1 MLPQHMSFL
10 IHKIA
15 RLEASS
21 CVTFN
26 KPGIISVRHKA
37 DILAVMLARIDQSL
51 FFRHFPDLRLRHAA
65 QGEQRMCKLLLR
77 QAVEHITLVFLFI
90 DGFFQEELSVLFFDS
105 GMAILNALPAG
116 EWQYSCLGGVPA
128 MMGNLR
134 YGTSVIG
141 VGTDESACVAVL
153 ARPDN
158 PVFKTKGL
166 NPKHPGV
173 FGSPEDVRGK
183 TILCTTVSSAHF
195 ALTAWLDAV
204 GVKPTEVTIK
214 NMDQPQ
220 ALAAFENGIGDFVA
234 LWAPH
239 MYAGTDK
246 GWKVAGSAALCGKG
260 TPLVLVADTKYADA
274 HPEITAKFLS
284 VYLRGVEH
292 LRTTS
297 VDDLIPEYQRFFFD
311 WAGKTYSKEL
321 ARLDLESHPAWDI
334 KGQLALF
341 DTSKGMSTVQQWQAD
356 TAQFFASIGS
366 ITPDELKKVENAS
379 YVTDKFLKLV
389 K

>member
-1 MLPQHMSFL
+1 MRLNKFFSGLAAVVLAFSLCNAVSAAPL
-10 IHKIA
+10 TKIRTA
-15 RLEASS
+15 WMDSYETFAIWYAKEKGWDKEA
-21 CVTFN
+21 
-26 KPGIISVRHKA
+26 GL
-37 DILAVMLARIDQSL
+37 DIDI
-51 FFRHFPDLRLRHAA
+51 
-65 QGEQRMCKLLLR
+65 
-77 QAVEHITLVFLFI
+77 
-90 DGFFQEELSVLFFDS
+90 LFFDS

-134 YGTSVIG
+134 YGTSIIG
-141 VGTDESACVAVL
+141 VGTDESSCVAVL

-158 PVFKTKGL
+158 PVFKTQGL

-173 FGSPEDVRGK
+173 FGRPEDVRGK

-204 GVKPTEVTIK
+204 GVKASEVTIK

-246 GWKVAGSAALCGKG
+246 GWKVAGNAALCGKG

-274 HPEITAKFLS
+274 HPETTAKFLS

-292 LRTTS
+292 LRTS
-297 VDDLIPEYQRFFFD
+297 SIDDLIPEYQRFFFD

-321 ARLDLESHPAWDI
+321 ARLDLESHPY
-334 KGQLALF
+334 G
-341 DTSKGMSTVQQWQAD
+341 TSRDSSPSSTPPRA
-356 TAQFFASIGS
+356 
-366 ITPDELKKVENAS
+366 
-379 YVTDKFLKLV
+379 
-389 K
+389 

>member
-1 MLPQHMSFL
+1 MRLNKFL
-10 IHKIA
+10 SGLAAVLLAFSLCNAASAAPLTKIRTA
-15 RLEASS
+15 WMDSYETFAMWYAKEKGWDKEA
-21 CVTFN
+21 
-26 KPGIISVRHKA
+26 GL
-37 DILAVMLARIDQSL
+37 DIDI
-51 FFRHFPDLRLRHAA
+51 
-65 QGEQRMCKLLLR
+65 
-77 QAVEHITLVFLFI
+77 
-90 DGFFQEELSVLFFDS
+90 LFFDS

-116 EWQYSCLGGVPA
+116 EWQYSCLGWVPA

-158 PVFKTKGL
+158 PVFKTQGL
-166 NPKHPGV
+166 NPKHPDV

-246 GWKVAGSAALCGKG
+246 GWKIAGSAALCGKG
-260 TPLVLVADTKYADA
+260 TPLVLVADTKYADT
-274 HPEITAKFLS
+274 HPETTAKFLS

-292 LRTTS
+292 LRTAS
-297 VDDLIPEYQRFFFD
+297 IDDLIPEYQRFFFD

-334 KGQLALF
+334 KGQLTLF
-341 DTSKGMSTVQQWQAD
+341 DASKGMSTVQQWQAD
-356 TAQFFASIGS
+356 TARFFASIGS

>member
-1 MLPQHMSFL
+1 MRLNKFL
-10 IHKIA
+10 SGLAAVLLAFSLCNAASAAPLTKIRTA
-15 RLEASS
+15 WMDSYETFAMWYAKEKGWDKEA
-21 CVTFN
+21 
-26 KPGIISVRHKA
+26 GL
-37 DILAVMLARIDQSL
+37 DIDI
-51 FFRHFPDLRLRHAA
+51 
-65 QGEQRMCKLLLR
+65 
-77 QAVEHITLVFLFI
+77 
-90 DGFFQEELSVLFFDS
+90 LFFDS

-379 YVTDKFLKLV
+379 YVADKVLKLV

>member
-1 MLPQHMSFL
+1 MRLNKFL
-10 IHKIA
+10 SGLAAVLLAFSLCNAASAAPLTKIRTA
-15 RLEASS
+15 WMDSYETFAMWYAKEKGWDKEA
-21 CVTFN
+21 
-26 KPGIISVRHKA
+26 GL
-37 DILAVMLARIDQSL
+37 DIDI
-51 FFRHFPDLRLRHAA
+51 
-65 QGEQRMCKLLLR
+65 
-77 QAVEHITLVFLFI
+77 
-90 DGFFQEELSVLFFDS
+90 LFFDS

-246 GWKVAGSAALCGKG
+246 GWKVAGTPNTCGVGLPTVLMGDKKFCDAN
-260 TPLVLVADTKYADA
+260 PELV
-274 HPEITAKFLS
+274 AKFLR
-284 VYLRGVEH
+284 VFLRSANMLQKEAPES
-292 LRTTS
+292 LA
-297 VDDLIPEYQRFFFD
+297 PEYCRFFQEFV
-311 WAGKTYSKEL
+311 GKSFTPEMAAL
-321 ARLDLESHPAWDI
+321 DI
-334 KGQLALF
+334 KTHPVFNLEEQLALF
-341 DTSKGMSTVQQWQAD
+341 DGSKGQSKAAKWMAD
-356 TAQFFASIGS
+356 IAEFFAGVGR
-366 ITPDELKKVENAS
+366 ITPDELKVVKDGS
-379 YVTDKFLKLV
+379 YSTDKFLKLV
-389 K
+389 KQPIPDYK

>member
-1 MLPQHMSFL
+1 MRLNKFL
-10 IHKIA
+10 SGLAAVLLAFSLCNAASAAPLTKIRTA
-15 RLEASS
+15 WMDSYETFAMWYAKEKGWDKEA
-21 CVTFN
+21 
-26 KPGIISVRHKA
+26 GL
-37 DILAVMLARIDQSL
+37 DIDI
-51 FFRHFPDLRLRHAA
+51 
-65 QGEQRMCKLLLR
+65 
-77 QAVEHITLVFLFI
+77 
-90 DGFFQEELSVLFFDS
+90 LFFDS

-116 EWQYSCLGGVPA
+116 EWQYSCLG
-128 MMGNLR
+128 
-134 YGTSVIG
+134 
-141 VGTDESACVAVL
+141 
-153 ARPDN
+153 DN

-246 GWKVAGSAALCGKG
+246 GWKVAGSSALCGKG

-297 VDDLIPEYQRFFFD
+297 VDELIPEYQRFFFD

>member
-1 MLPQHMSFL
+1 MRLNKFL
-10 IHKIA
+10 SGLAAVLLAFSLCNAASAAPLTKIRTA
-15 RLEASS
+15 WMDSYETFAMWYAKEKGWDKEA
-21 CVTFN
+21 
-26 KPGIISVRHKA
+26 GL
-37 DILAVMLARIDQSL
+37 DIDI
-51 FFRHFPDLRLRHAA
+51 
-65 QGEQRMCKLLLR
+65 
-77 QAVEHITLVFLFI
+77 
-90 DGFFQEELSVLFFDS
+90 LFFDS

-214 NMDQPQ
+214 TW
-220 ALAAFENGIGDFVA
+220 ISR
-234 LWAPH
+234 
-239 MYAGTDK
+239 
-246 GWKVAGSAALCGKG
+246 SAR
-260 TPLVLVADTKYADA
+260 PLR
-274 HPEITAKFLS
+274 HRR
-284 VYLRGVEH
+284 LRGAVGPAH
-292 LRTTS
+292 VRRNR
-297 VDDLIPEYQRFFFD
+297 Q
-311 WAGKTYSKEL
+311 G
-321 ARLDLESHPAWDI
+321 LEGRRKRRPVRQGHPARPC
-334 KGQLALF
+334 GRHQ
-341 DTSKGMSTVQQWQAD
+341 VRRR
-356 TAQFFASIGS
+356 
-366 ITPDELKKVENAS
+366 PP
-379 YVTDKFLKLV
+379 
-389 K
+389 

>member
-1 MLPQHMSFL
+1 M
-10 IHKIA
+10 
-15 RLEASS
+15 
-21 CVTFN
+21 
-26 KPGIISVRHKA
+26 
-37 DILAVMLARIDQSL
+37 
-51 FFRHFPDLRLRHAA
+51 
-65 QGEQRMCKLLLR
+65 
-77 QAVEHITLVFLFI
+77 
-90 DGFFQEELSVLFFDS
+90 
-105 GMAILNALPAG
+105 
-116 EWQYSCLGGVPA
+116 
-128 MMGNLR
+128 
-134 YGTSVIG
+134 
-141 VGTDESACVAVL
+141 
-153 ARPDN
+153 
-158 PVFKTKGL
+158 
-166 NPKHPGV
+166 
-173 FGSPEDVRGK
+173 
-183 TILCTTVSSAHF
+183 
-195 ALTAWLDAV
+195 
-204 GVKPTEVTIK
+204 
-214 NMDQPQ
+214 
-220 ALAAFENGIGDFVA
+220 
-234 LWAPH
+234 
-239 MYAGTDK
+239 
-246 GWKVAGSAALCGKG
+246 CGKG

-321 ARLDLESHPAWDI
+321 ARMDLESHPAWDI

>member
-1 MLPQHMSFL
+1 MRLNKFL
-10 IHKIA
+10 SGLAAVLLAFSLCNAASAAPLTKIRTA
-15 RLEASS
+15 WMDSYETFAMWYAKEKGWDKEA
-21 CVTFN
+21 
-26 KPGIISVRHKA
+26 GL
-37 DILAVMLARIDQSL
+37 DIDI
-51 FFRHFPDLRLRHAA
+51 
-65 QGEQRMCKLLLR
+65 
-77 QAVEHITLVFLFI
+77 
-90 DGFFQEELSVLFFDS
+90 LFFDS

-183 TILCTTVSSAHF
+183 IILCTTVSSAHF

-246 GWKVAGSAALCGKG
+246 GWKVAGSAALCG
-260 TPLVLVADTKYADA
+260 
-274 HPEITAKFLS
+274 
-284 VYLRGVEH
+284 VEH

-334 KGQLALF
+334 KGQLTLF

>member
-1 MLPQHMSFL
+1 MRLNKFL
-10 IHKIA
+10 SGLAAVLLAFSLCNAASAAPLTKIRTA
-15 RLEASS
+15 WMDSYETFAMWYAKEKGWDKEA
-21 CVTFN
+21 
-26 KPGIISVRHKA
+26 GL
-37 DILAVMLARIDQSL
+37 DIDI
-51 FFRHFPDLRLRHAA
+51 
-65 QGEQRMCKLLLR
+65 
-77 QAVEHITLVFLFI
+77 
-90 DGFFQEELSVLFFDS
+90 LFFDS

-366 ITPDELKKVENAS
+366 ITPDELKKGGKGSEGPRR
-379 YVTDKFLKLV
+379 DRRRGK
-389 K
+389 

>member
-1 MLPQHMSFL
+1 MRLNKFL
-10 IHKIA
+10 SGLAAVLLAFSLCNAASAAPLTKIRTA
-15 RLEASS
+15 WMDSYETFAMWYAKEKGWDKEA
-21 CVTFN
+21 
-26 KPGIISVRHKA
+26 GL
-37 DILAVMLARIDQSL
+37 DIDI
-51 FFRHFPDLRLRHAA
+51 
-65 QGEQRMCKLLLR
+65 
-77 QAVEHITLVFLFI
+77 
-90 DGFFQEELSVLFFDS
+90 LFFDS

-220 ALAAFENGIGDFVA
+220 ALAALAHRDLGCGPAHVR
-234 LWAPH
+234 
-239 MYAGTDK
+239 GTDK
-246 GWKVAGSAALCGKG
+246 GKRSPEAPPCAAK
-260 TPLVLVADTKYADA
+260 TPLVLGPTPSTPTPTLKSPQSSSPSTCAASNTCGPPA
-274 HPEITAKFLS
+274 S
-284 VYLRGVEH
+284 
-292 LRTTS
+292 TT
-297 VDDLIPEYQRFFFD
+297 
-311 WAGKTYSKEL
+311 
-321 ARLDLESHPAWDI
+321 
-334 KGQLALF
+334 
-341 DTSKGMSTVQQWQAD
+341 
-356 TAQFFASIGS
+356 
-366 ITPDELKKVENAS
+366 
-379 YVTDKFLKLV
+379 
-389 K
+389 

>member
-1 MLPQHMSFL
+1 MRLNKFFSGLAAVVLAFSLCNAVSAAPL
-10 IHKIA
+10 TKIRTA
-15 RLEASS
+15 WMDSYETFAIWYAKEKGWDKEA
-21 CVTFN
+21 
-26 KPGIISVRHKA
+26 GL
-37 DILAVMLARIDQSL
+37 DIDI
-51 FFRHFPDLRLRHAA
+51 
-65 QGEQRMCKLLLR
+65 
-77 QAVEHITLVFLFI
+77 
-90 DGFFQEELSVLFFDS
+90 LFFDS

-134 YGTSVIG
+134 YGTSIIG
-141 VGTDESACVAVL
+141 VGTDESSCVAVL

-158 PVFKTKGL
+158 PVFKTQGL

-173 FGSPEDVRGK
+173 FGRPEDVRGK

-204 GVKPTEVTIK
+204 GVKASEVTIK

-246 GWKVAGSAALCGKG
+246 GWKVAGNAALCGKG

-274 HPEITAKFLS
+274 HPETTAKFLS

-292 LRTTS
+292 LRTS
-297 VDDLIPEYQRFFFD
+297 SIDDLIPEYQRFFFD

-321 ARLDLESHPAWDI
+321 ARLDSGIPSRMGHQGTARPLRRLQGHEHRPEVAGRHSPVLRLHRQHHPR
-334 KGQLALF
+334 
-341 DTSKGMSTVQQWQAD
+341 
-356 TAQFFASIGS
+356 
-366 ITPDELKKVENAS
+366 
-379 YVTDKFLKLV
+379 
-389 K
+389 

>member
-1 MLPQHMSFL
+1 
-10 IHKIA
+10 
-15 RLEASS
+15 
-21 CVTFN
+21 
-26 KPGIISVRHKA
+26 
-37 DILAVMLARIDQSL
+37 
-51 FFRHFPDLRLRHAA
+51 
-65 QGEQRMCKLLLR
+65 
-77 QAVEHITLVFLFI
+77 
-90 DGFFQEELSVLFFDS
+90 
-105 GMAILNALPAG
+105 
-116 EWQYSCLGGVPA
+116 

-141 VGTDESACVAVL
+141 VGTDESAL
-153 ARPDN
+153 RRRARPVRQSRLQDQG
-158 PVFKTKGL
+158 PQ
-166 NPKHPGV
+166 
-173 FGSPEDVRGK
+173 SQASRRIREPEDVRGK

-297 VDDLIPEYQRFFFD
+297 VDELIPEYQRFFFD

-321 ARLDLESHPAWDI
+321 ARLDLESHTAWDI

-356 TAQFFASIGS
+356 TAQFSPPSAASPRMNSRRSKTPPTSPTSSSSSSSNRFLPGKCPYPALSRIPAGEGFSFSQSLFSPQFRLIPEAHTGLRPLTAPPGRSVCFS
-366 ITPDELKKVENAS
+366 ITKHTDIIWFFLYDKRFVTILTSLGKLPSPKK
-379 YVTDKFLKLV
+379 
-389 K
+389 

>member
-1 MLPQHMSFL
+1 
-10 IHKIA
+10 
-15 RLEASS
+15 
-21 CVTFN
+21 
-26 KPGIISVRHKA
+26 
-37 DILAVMLARIDQSL
+37 
-51 FFRHFPDLRLRHAA
+51 
-65 QGEQRMCKLLLR
+65 
-77 QAVEHITLVFLFI
+77 
-90 DGFFQEELSVLFFDS
+90 
-105 GMAILNALPAG
+105 
-116 EWQYSCLGGVPA
+116 

-334 KGQLALF
+334 KGQLTLF

>member
-1 MLPQHMSFL
+1 MRLNKFL
-10 IHKIA
+10 SGLAAVLLAFSLCNAASATPLTKIRTA
-15 RLEASS
+15 WMDSYETFAMWYAKEKGWDKEA
-21 CVTFN
+21 
-26 KPGIISVRHKA
+26 GL
-37 DILAVMLARIDQSL
+37 DIDI
-51 FFRHFPDLRLRHAA
+51 
-65 QGEQRMCKLLLR
+65 
-77 QAVEHITLVFLFI
+77 
-90 DGFFQEELSVLFFDS
+90 LFFDS

-141 VGTDESACVAVL
+141 VGTDESAL
-153 ARPDN
+153 RRRARPARQSRLQDQG
-158 PVFKTKGL
+158 PQ
-166 NPKHPGV
+166 
-173 FGSPEDVRGK
+173 SQASRRIREPEDVRGK